1 MDTFGQWGPIS
12 VLPNYES
19 TGIFTMNRIKS
30 LDKPNKSCESE
41 DEYSYTE
48 CLRRYVTRTSNC
60 SIDILA
66 NKYNCTPEGFVKL
79 LDTLNELRTMTKYD
93 TSKTTGCLQKCTV
106 HKYTFQSENVDEAT
120 WRKDWLSS
128 FYLSARKTT
137 YQISEENYSYDEQVD
152 VYGLTSGPDIS
163 DCLLLLGPDWS
174 YWRLPRSFPR
184 LVCDDLGICSSS
196 MDTTGT
202 RGHVEQRNI
211 ILKCISN

>member
-1 MDTFGQWGPIS
+1 MVCILCWDKKSFFRIMRTYQDTSQETRHTCCTALIFTSMNKLIFNISSDDIQCINLNIQGQFWLKSDMDTFGQWGPIS

-66 NKYNCTPEGFVKL
+66 NKYNCTSEGFVKL

-106 HKYTFQSENVDEAT
+106 QK
-120 WRKDWLSS
+120 
-128 FYLSARKTT
+128 
-137 YQISEENYSYDEQVD
+137 
-152 VYGLTSGPDIS
+152 
-163 DCLLLLGPDWS
+163 
-174 YWRLPRSFPR
+174 
-184 LVCDDLGICSSS
+184 
-196 MDTTGT
+196 
-202 RGHVEQRNI
+202 
-211 ILKCISN
+211 